1 MARSKASQGK
11 KSKNGDD
18 VRGRDGVKLKTF
30 VERVGLGATPNAA
43 ARFAQYANPERQAK
57 ELMSDPDVAE
67 MIRML
72 QVANQK
78 MSQLTRG
85 EVMEHLLD
93 AFAIARVQGDAQAMI
108 RAMAEVNRM
117 NGYYAPEKK
126 EILINGRV
134 QRIDNEMRTLTK
146 EELLIELEKE
156 EETDDLVAL
165 PSPDGEYRVQ

>member
-11 KSKNGDD
+11 KSKNGDL
-18 VRGRDGVKLKTF
+18 VRGRDGVKVRIF

-43 ARFAQYANPERQAK
+43 ARYAQYANPERQAK
-57 ELMSDPDVAE
+57 ELMGDPDVAE
-67 MIRML
+67 MIRLL
-72 QVANQK
+72 QVANRK
-78 MSQLTRG
+78 NSELTRG

-93 AFAIARVQGDAQAMI
+93 AFALARVTGDAQAMI

-134 QRIDNEMRTLTK
+134 QKIDNEMRTLTK
-146 EELLIELEKE
+146 QELLLELEKE
-156 EETDDLVAL
+156 EETDLIAL
-165 PSPDGEYRVQ
+165 PSPDGEYQVQ